1 VSSGIIQARHWRDET
16 DHGAS
21 ERVLDAGGVR
31 GASLRENDQ
40 ATSSACDDVIP
51 AEQRQVPANEASGA
65 GVDEETRVALVD
77 LVAGFNLPVT
87 KKNRTSP
94 RNAFLGFL
102 DFFRFSQ
109 NNFGQNSEKKSSIQ
123 S

>member
-1 VSSGIIQARHWRDET
+1 MADGLI
-16 DHGAS
+16 
-21 ERVLDAGGVR
+21 AGHLIR
-31 GASLRENDQ
+31 GLGMLKSNHSNFKTKNNNVGGLY
-40 ATSSACDDVIP
+40 
-51 AEQRQVPANEASGA
+51 
-65 GVDEETRVALVD
+65 
-77 LVAGFNLPVT
+77 AGFNLPVT

-94 RNAFLGFL
+94 RNVFLGFL

>member
-1 VSSGIIQARHWRDET
+1 MQLAHMLDEMYLICLPEIEMVFSSIPGVSVELSYDSAQVKAL
-16 DHGAS
+16 S
-21 ERVLDAGGVR
+21 
-31 GASLRENDQ
+31 
-40 ATSSACDDVIP
+40 SSAVT
-51 AEQRQVPANEASGA
+51 EY
-65 GVDEETRVALVD
+65 RVTVTDKRRAYYVFQKPF
-77 LVAGFNLPVT
+77 VCRAGFNLPVT